1 MRDRALTKYRTI
13 AQYRSP
19 KGDREY
25 TVKLNLQSGR
35 LTCDCPIWIY
45 NVQRN
50 RSCPHTDK
58 VYKEFDIDQVLLGR
72 VFSAK

>member
-1 MRDRALTKYRTI
+1 MRTGALTRYRTI
-13 AQYRSP
+13 ARYKSP

-45 NVQRN
+45 NIWGN
-50 RSCPHTDK
+50 RSCLHTDK

-72 VFSAK
+72 LLSA